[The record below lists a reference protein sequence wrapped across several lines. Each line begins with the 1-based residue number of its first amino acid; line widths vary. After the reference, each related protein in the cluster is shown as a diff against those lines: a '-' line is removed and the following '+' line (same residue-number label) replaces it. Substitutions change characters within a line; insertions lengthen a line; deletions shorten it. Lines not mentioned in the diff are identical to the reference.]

1 MTVAN
6 ELYDGDPIDLVER
19 DLHAGALAAGG
30 SPADAMQMLRLHR
43 FLTVRGHPMGPPR
56 QPDAWA
62 AMLRH
67 DGWRAWLGLP
77 PLACGHDSASG
88 VYPLADIG
96 GSLVNQVWQCDACG
110 FRYRSVANGDG
121 THRQEPVQ

>member
-1 MTVAN
+1 MRDGGS
-6 ELYDGDPIDLVER
+6 DGDAV
-19 DLHAGALAAGG
+19 
-30 SPADAMQMLRLHR
+30 QVLRMHR
-43 FLTVRGHPMGPPR
+43 FLAVRGHPMGQPR
-56 QPDAWA
+56 QPEVWA

-67 DGWRAWLGLP
+67 NGWRAWLGLP